1 MTISTKLVNDTLRRV
16 SDSNTLLDMLLRFEK
31 VLDDLDLY
39 AYANW
44 SKGEIL
50 EGPFLHRHW
59 IDVKI
64 IYAREHM
71 PDPSGAKRLM
81 DRGILV
87 KFTENTLIRP
97 KKIQSLDDLDVVTR
111 PDGSTKRKAKLK
123 HEPVWVVNIRMPRR
137 LVDEFKTDIISIG
150 DGEYLDTEA
159 LNAEGEIMR
168 QDMMGPGAGGNI

>member
-1 MTISTKLVNDTLRRV
+1 MTISTKMVNDTLRRV
-16 SDSNTLLDMLLRFEK
+16 SDSNTLLDMLLKFEK

-39 AYANW
+39 AYQGW
-44 SKGEIL
+44 STGEIL
-50 EGPFLHRHW
+50 EGPILHRHW

-64 IYAREHM
+64 IFEKKNM
-71 PDPSGAKRLM
+71 PDPAGAKRLI

-87 KFTENTLIRP
+87 KFTENTLVRP
-97 KKIQSLDDLDVVTR
+97 KKIKSMNDFEVVTR
-111 PDGSTKRKAKLK
+111 PDGSTKRRAKLS
-123 HEPVWVVNIRMPRR
+123 HDEVWVVNIRMPRR

-168 QDMMGPGAGGNI
+168 QNMMGPGAGGNI